1 MCEQFEANGE
11 ETELVYEQISSQ
23 ILSDKRLGYI
33 VEEIEKRDNNIK
45 MILQRYIL
53 SFKYASVCANIFCK
67 KYLIWGVVLQAVG
80 Q

>member
-33 VEEIEKRDNNIK
+33 VEEIEKRDAK
-45 MILQRYIL
+45 
-53 SFKYASVCANIFCK
+53 V
-67 KYLIWGVVLQAVG
+67 
-80 Q
+80 

>member
-33 VEEIEKRDNNIK
+33 VEEIEKRDAK
-45 MILQRYIL
+45 
-53 SFKYASVCANIFCK
+53 
-67 KYLIWGVVLQAVG
+67 VLEIYKDDHERTMEK
-80 Q
+80 